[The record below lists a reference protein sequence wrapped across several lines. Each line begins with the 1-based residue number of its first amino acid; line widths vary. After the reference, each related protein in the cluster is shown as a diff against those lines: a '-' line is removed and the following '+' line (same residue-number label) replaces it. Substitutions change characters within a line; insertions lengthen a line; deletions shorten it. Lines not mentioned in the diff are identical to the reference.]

1 MGHTLDTK
9 QIPHYLR
16 KPILINPSAVKKV
29 HNKELKNK
37 GKDIWRSSKCGLVV
51 ARINKSTPS
60 SKFLNSISNPKL
72 SRTVASR
79 IA

>member
-1 MGHTLDTK
+1 MGCTLNTK

-16 KPILINPSAVKKV
+16 KRIPINLSAVKKA
-29 HNKELKNK
+29 HNEELKNEW
-37 GKDIWRSSKCGLVV
+37 KDTWRSSECGLAV
-51 ARINKSTPS
+51 ARIDKSTPS

-72 SRTVASR
+72 LRMAASR

>member
-16 KPILINPSAVKKV
+16 KPISINLSAVKKV
-29 HNKELKNK
+29 HNEELKNEW
-37 GKDIWRSSKCGLVV
+37 KDTWRSSKCGLVV
-51 ARINKSTPS
+51 ARIDESTPS

-72 SRTVASR
+72 SRMAASR